1 MLYMASINPF
11 MFFTKSDL
19 AGQIIFV
26 VLCALSLVAWTTMIG
41 KYLQLKRMRNMNARF
56 ATDLSRSERVTDVPL
71 EGYPNCPYAEL
82 TAGAA
87 GAIERAQAMV
97 VSSDSQMEHVVNA
110 VERAFNT
117 TALKYESKL
126 VFLGAVVSG
135 APFLGLL
142 GTVWG
147 VMIAFAGIAMQ
158 NGPATIQSLAPGVAS
173 ALLCTVA
180 GLLVAI
186 PAVFGY
192 NYLFTKSK
200 VMMSEL
206 ENFSSALADRIEL
219 ENFSSANGQAQ
230 DSPSSSPTSSLPN
243 DQISPQTPASVNGNV
258 ATTAQVG

>member
-1 MLYMASINPF
+1 MLLLASINPF

-41 KYLQLKRMRNMNARF
+41 KYLQLKRIRENNTRF
-56 ATDLSRSERVTDVPL
+56 TLDLSNAATVSQIHTQNYV
-71 EGYPNCPYAEL
+71 NCPYAEL
-82 TAGAA
+82 TAGAVSA
-87 GAIERAQAMV
+87 LDRAQSMNVDLGSQLGHVENAIQRTLNS
-97 VSSDSQMEHVVNA
+97 VS
-110 VERAFNT
+110 
-117 TALKYESKL
+117 LKYESKL
-126 VFLGAVVSG
+126 IFLGSLVSG

-158 NGPATIQSLAPGVAS
+158 NGPATIQALAPGVAS
-173 ALLCTVA
+173 ALLCTVT

-192 NYLFTKSK
+192 NYLLTQAK
-200 VMMSEL
+200 VMISEL

-219 ENFSSANGQAQ
+219 ESFV
-230 DSPSSSPTSSLPN
+230 
-243 DQISPQTPASVNGNV
+243 PASGGNLSEAPV
-258 ATTAQVG
+258 HGAAAVQLRNY

>member
-1 MLYMASINPF
+1 MLALASMDPF

-26 VLCALSLVAWTTMIG
+26 VLCALSLLAWTTMFG
-41 KYLQLKRMRNMNARF
+41 KYFQLKRMRDGNVRF
-56 ATDLSRSERVTDVPL
+56 AQELANTPAVVQVPTQN
-71 EGYPNCPYAEL
+71 YVNCPYAQI
-82 TAGAA
+82 TAGAVSA
-87 GAIERAQAMV
+87 LERAQAMNV
-97 VSSDSQMEHVVNA
+97 DTGGQLAHVESAIQRTLNSVSH
-110 VERAFNT
+110 
-117 TALKYESKL
+117 LYESKL
-126 VFLGAVVSG
+126 IFLGSIVSG

-192 NYLFTKSK
+192 NYLLTQAK
-200 VMMSEL
+200 VMTSEL

-219 ENFSSANGQAQ
+219 ESFAHQEQMATTQ
-230 DSPSSSPTSSLPN
+230 
-243 DQISPQTPASVNGNV
+243 SPQ
-258 ATTAQVG
+258 

>member
-1 MLYMASINPF
+1 MLALASMNPF

-26 VLCALSLVAWTTMIG
+26 VLCVLSLIGWTTMFG
-41 KYLQLKRMRNMNARF
+41 KYFQLKRMRERNASF
-56 ATDLSRSERVTDVPL
+56 ANELSNATSVSDVRTQN
-71 EGYPNCPYAEL
+71 YANCPYAEL
-82 TAGAA
+82 TASANGAL
-87 GAIERAQAMV
+87 ERAQSMSIDSGAQMAHV
-97 VSSDSQMEHVVNA
+97 ENAIQRSLNSVSHV
-110 VERAFNT
+110 
-117 TALKYESKL
+117 YESKL
-126 VFLGAVVSG
+126 IFLGSIVSG

-147 VMIAFAGIAMQ
+147 VMIAFSGIAMQ

-192 NYLFTKSK
+192 NYLLTQAK
-200 VMMSEL
+200 VLTSEL

-219 ENFSSANGQAQ
+219 ETFVPQQQA
-230 DSPSSSPTSSLPN
+230 
-243 DQISPQTPASVNGNV
+243 
-258 ATTAQVG
+258 TAETIR

>member
-1 MLYMASINPF
+1 MLALASMDPF

-26 VLCALSLVAWTTMIG
+26 VLCALSLLAWTTMFG
-41 KYLQLKRMRNMNARF
+41 KYFQLKRMRDGNMRF
-56 ATDLSRSERVTDVPL
+56 TQELANTQAVVQMPTQNTS
-71 EGYPNCPYAEL
+71 NCPYAQI
-82 TAGAA
+82 TAGAV
-87 GAIERAQAMV
+87 GALERAQAMNIDTGAQMAHV
-97 VSSDSQMEHVVNA
+97 ENAIQRTLNSVSH
-110 VERAFNT
+110 
-117 TALKYESKL
+117 LYESKL
-126 VFLGAVVSG
+126 IFLGSIVSG

-192 NYLFTKSK
+192 NYLLTQAK
-200 VMMSEL
+200 VMTSEL

-219 ENFSSANGQAQ
+219 ESFAPQEQMAS
-230 DSPSSSPTSSLPN
+230 TH
-243 DQISPQTPASVNGNV
+243 SPQ
-258 ATTAQVG
+258 

>member
-1 MLYMASINPF
+1 MLPLASINPF
-11 MFFTKSDL
+11 IFFGKSDL
-19 AGQIIFV
+19 AGQIIFL

-41 KYLQLKRMRNMNARF
+41 KYLQLKRLRTNNARF
-56 ATDLSRSERVTDVPL
+56 ATDLAQASSVVETPTQNYV
-71 EGYPNCPYAEL
+71 NCPYSEL
-82 TAGAA
+82 TMSAVS
-87 GAIERAQAMV
+87 AIDRAHSMA
-97 VSSDSQMEHVVNA
+97 VSPDSQMEHVVNA
-110 VERAFNT
+110 VERAYNT
-117 TALKYESKL
+117 VALKYESKL

-173 ALLCTVA
+173 ALLCTVT

-200 VMMSEL
+200 AMMSEL
-206 ENFSSALADRIEL
+206 ENFASALADRVEM
-219 ENFSSANGQAQ
+219 ENFATGNISSAAAPVSVSAAQTTSPNATPNTQATETV
-230 DSPSSSPTSSLPN
+230 SSTMN
-243 DQISPQTPASVNGNV
+243 
-258 ATTAQVG
+258 